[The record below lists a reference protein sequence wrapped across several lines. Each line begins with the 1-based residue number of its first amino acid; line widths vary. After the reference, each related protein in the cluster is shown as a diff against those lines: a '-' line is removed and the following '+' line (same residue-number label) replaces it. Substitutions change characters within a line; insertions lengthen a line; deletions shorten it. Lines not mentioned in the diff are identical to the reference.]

1 MIETLRLKNV
11 VIFIQTVLKNT
22 INHFWKTNKKIGEK
36 INNQIVTQQPKT
48 LENQNIFDIK
58 SVTIQHPKI
67 SHKLS
72 KTIRQA
78 KMISQLDAG
87 KSFNKP
93 LYSKIIKSE
102 KLLNEKK
109 ASS

>member
-1 MIETLRLKNV
+1 MRRSK
-11 VIFIQTVLKNT
+11 
-22 INHFWKTNKKIGEK
+22 
-36 INNQIVTQQPKT
+36 IVTQQPKT

>member
-1 MIETLRLKNV
+1 
-11 VIFIQTVLKNT
+11 
-22 INHFWKTNKKIGEK
+22 
-36 INNQIVTQQPKT
+36 
-48 LENQNIFDIK
+48 
-58 SVTIQHPKI
+58 
-67 SHKLS
+67 
-72 KTIRQA
+72 
-78 KMISQLDAG
+78 MISQLDAG